1 MKRNWYLIA
10 GVIAIALLLFLK
22 YDYDQREKEK
32 QRVEQLNN
40 SVMQSSNQ
48 LNNNIQ
54 SDLNNGYG
62 KSTVDGISNINISG
76 EPN

>member
-1 MKRNWYLIA
+1 MKKSYYWFV
-10 GVIAIALLLFLK
+10 GIAIVAILAYLK
-22 YDYDQREKEK
+22 YDYDQREKER

-40 SVMQSSNQ
+40 GVMQSSNQ

-62 KSTVDGISNINISG
+62 KSTVDGINDINISG